1 MTTQPLI
8 NTRIYTR
15 PIALR
20 RDAVRP
26 RLNVRWDML
35 IVRLMMVSGLLI
47 AGLMACGI
55 LPLSWLLIG
64 IGFVMSTVGVIT
76 WLIRL
81 GEIALPFASIQTF
94 IVTQRRQGKLALATR
109 ALCR

>member
-1 MTTQPLI
+1 MTTQPLV

-26 RLNVRWDML
+26 RLNVRWDMV
-35 IVRLMMVSGLLI
+35 IVRLMIVSGLLI
-47 AGLMACGI
+47 PGLMACDV
-55 LPLSWLLIG
+55 LPLNWLLIG
-64 IGFVMSTVGVIT
+64 IGFVLSAIGVIM

-81 GEIALPFASIQTF
+81 GEIA
-94 IVTQRRQGKLALATR
+94 
-109 ALCR
+109 